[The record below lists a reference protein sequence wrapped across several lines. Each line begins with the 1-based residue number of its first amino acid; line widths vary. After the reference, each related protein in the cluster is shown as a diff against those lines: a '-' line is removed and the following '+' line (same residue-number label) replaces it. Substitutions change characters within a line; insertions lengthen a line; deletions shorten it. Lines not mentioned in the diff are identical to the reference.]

1 MCRIGGRLGSGVA
14 RHRGV
19 ALEIPPFF
27 YLVPNPDREQC
38 VVGSL
43 TGVVAS

>member
-1 MCRIGGRLGSGVA
+1 MCRIGGSLGSGVA
-14 RHRGV
+14 RHRGDN
-19 ALEIPPFF
+19 LEIPPFF
-27 YLVPNPDREQC
+27 YLVPNPIWGQC